1 MSDQQQRVSQIYEAE
16 DPDEESKRLDTIF
29 DDLETKQPD
38 TLDEAS
44 KGLIERIA
52 TFLGVLFGVT
62 VLSNN
67 FPPAYLK
74 GNTLVKGMI
83 ILSLVCFLCSIVAAT
98 WGMQVRPY
106 RRYTHNVTETGK
118 ELKRMLRHK
127 LTCLRVANILF
138 ASGAIAL
145 AGLLI
150 VIVWSL

>member
-1 MSDQQQRVSQIYEAE
+1 MSDQQQLPPIYDAE
-16 DPDEESKRLDTIF
+16 EPSEESKRIAAIF

-52 TFLGVLFGVT
+52 VFLGVLFGVT

-74 GNTLVKGMI
+74 GDIAAKAI
-83 ILSLVCFLCSIVAAT
+83 ITVSLLCFLCSIAAAT
-98 WGMQVRPY
+98 WGLQIRLY
-106 RRYTHNVTETGK
+106 RRYTYNVTKTGQ
-118 ELKRMLRHK
+118 ELQRMLRHK
-127 LTCLRVANILF
+127 LTSLRVANIFF
-138 ASGAIAL
+138 ALGTVAL
-145 AGLLI
+145 AVLLI

>member
-1 MSDQQQRVSQIYEAE
+1 MNDPQQQLPPIYDAQE
-16 DPDEESKRLDTIF
+16 PDEESQRLDAIF
-29 DDLETKQPD
+29 DELETKQPD

-62 VLSNN
+62 ILSNN

-74 GNTLVKGMI
+74 GNIWAKGI
-83 ILSLVCFLCSIVAAT
+83 ITISLTCFLCSIIAAT
-98 WGMQVRPY
+98 RAMQVRTY
-106 RRYTHNVTETGK
+106 RRYTHNMTENTR

-127 LTCLRVANILF
+127 LTWLRWANILF
-138 ASGAIAL
+138 ALGAIFL